1 MYSHRAYLLVVRCM
15 SYKKILSRDP
25 ILAWVINQ
33 LDPLTDI
40 VASQDIYKDLL
51 ETIVSQQLSVKV
63 ADVIRKRFLQLFQDG
78 YPHATQIINYPLEQL
93 RAVWL
98 SNSKAQYLKNIALYW
113 QEHKLT
119 QSGLLKLSDD
129 TLWSLLLAIKGV
141 GPWTVEMML
150 MFSVWREDIFS
161 VWDLGIQTAMINLYN
176 LDPSQPK
183 QLKQDMIRISD
194 NRKPY
199 RSYACRYLRKWK
211 DRKKS

>member
-1 MYSHRAYLLVVRCM
+1 M
-15 SYKKILSRDP
+15 SYQKILSRDP
-25 ILAWVINQ
+25 VLASVIKHVGA
-33 LDPLTDI
+33 LTDI
-40 VASQDIYKDLL
+40 VPSEDIYKDLL

-63 ADVIRKRFLQLFQDG
+63 ADVIRKRFLQLFDDG
-78 YPHATQIINYPLEQL
+78 YPHIIQVIDYPLEKM

-98 SNSKAQYLKNIALYW
+98 SNSKAQYIKNIALYW
-113 QEHKLT
+113 QEHNLT
-119 QSGLLKLSDD
+119 QSHLLELNDD
-129 TLWSLLLAIKGV
+129 DLWSLLLAIKGV

-150 MFSVWREDIFS
+150 MFCVWREDIFS
-161 VWDLGIQTAMINLYN
+161 VGDLGIQTAMIDLYA

-194 NRKPY
+194 NRRPY